1 MAEVCLHIWLRK
13 TVYDNADGIHSLS
26 FLYTIEKLFQGVVY
40 RKNIASAKKIQAA
53 KMFGKSHSSIK
64 AIAKVLHVEIPTAE
78 VYILDAYCAGAPIS
92 IEKLANEL
100 NVCSPLSDRISQLIM
115 DGIPTLRQ
123 LKDDALDGQASYNQI
138 KVVLAAI
145 IRDELDKILYSRYVN
160 GFENKLLF

>member
-1 MAEVCLHIWLRK
+1 
-13 TVYDNADGIHSLS
+13 
-26 FLYTIEKLFQGVVY
+26 
-40 RKNIASAKKIQAA
+40 
-53 KMFGKSHSSIK
+53 MFGKSHSSVK

-123 LKDDALDGQASYNQI
+123 LKDALDGQASYNQI

-145 IRDELDKILYSRYVN
+145 IRDDLDKIL
-160 GFENKLLF
+160 